1 MQPPSGGRPFVFVLT
16 RAALGR
22 RTSRRIRAPPRRMP
36 RLLAQLRW
44 LAFGDS
50 WFNAKRTKYPPTS
63 RAAKVRAPRRAA
75 LAPEGAPR
83 TPQPGDRTRTHGAAQ
98 PAETAACGASR
109 RAPSPSLLTSCT
121 PHSLRRAVW
130 RTHTHTERGGNSWRT
145 GGTGDGHT
153 AARHAI
159 SPQRPHGWRFRATP
173 PAHSPQLHGAPCAAH
188 YPPETPAPTRTA
200 WPAQLGLR
208 PWAPLPTHGS
218 TTQFRVCLARQQRS
232 TSAKNQLQQQRTTK
246 PHALAG
252 HPPRGRPS
260 LCPRTDF
267 AAPGAATPAPKAS
280 CAMHCTPLAQDLQR
294 LTTPAPPLPA
304 RCTLPQHS
312 TRAYGCD

>member
-50 WFNAKRTKYPPTS
+50 WFNAKRSKYPPTS
-63 RAAKVRAPRRAA
+63 RGAKVRAPRRAA

-130 RTHTHTERGGNSWRT
+130 RTHTHTEGGAARGGRGGTRPHDTHSGPCSWRA

-153 AARHAI
+153 AARHALLR
-159 SPQRPHGWRFRATP
+159 SGRTGGVSARPRTPTAHNCMAHPVPHTTRQRHPRR
-173 PAHSPQLHGAPCAAH
+173 
-188 YPPETPAPTRTA
+188 PAPR
-200 WPAQLGLR
+200 GLHN
-208 PWAPLPTHGS
+208 WAFAP
-218 TTQFRVCLARQQRS
+218 
-232 TSAKNQLQQQRTTK
+232 
-246 PHALAG
+246 G
-252 HPPRGRPS
+252 HR
-260 LCPRTDF
+260 CPRTDQPRSSGYASHGSS
-267 AAPGAATPAPKAS
+267 AARAPKPAPAAAHHKTARARRS
-280 CAMHCTPLAQDLQR
+280 PLSRRPHTRRRSTQHTCTHGHGTHAHMHTHAR
-294 LTTPAPPLPA
+294 THTAPLP
-304 RCTLPQHS
+304 LPHLP
-312 TRAYGCD
+312 RVHL

>member
-1 MQPPSGGRPFVFVLT
+1 VQPPSGGRPFVFVLT

-50 WFNAKRTKYPPTS
+50 WFNAKRSKYPPTS
-63 RAAKVRAPRRAA
+63 RGAKVRAPRRAA

-130 RTHTHTERGGNSWRT
+130 RTHTHTEGGPARGGR
-145 GGTGDGHT
+145 GGT
-153 AARHAI
+153 
-159 SPQRPHGWRFRATP
+159 RPHGTHFSAAAARVAFPRDPARPQPTTAWRTLRRTLPARDTRADPRRVACTIGP
-173 PAHSPQLHGAPCAAH
+173 SPLSTAAH
-188 YPPETPAPTRTA
+188 ARINHAVQGRPRTA
-200 WPAQLGLR
+200 AAQ
-208 PWAPLPTHGS
+208 HE
-218 TTQFRVCLARQQRS
+218 RQ
-232 TSAKNQLQQQRTTK
+232 NQLQQQRTKTARARRS
-246 PHALAG
+246 PL
-252 HPPRGRPS
+252 GRPS